1 MTTYRMNHGASF
13 HSPDLILSKLLTNAG
28 HQTDYHSHSSPQDFT
43 SSVVYRGQMYQSASE
58 ALEAY
63 IDNFEKK
70 LSSSSERANKLHLGS
85 SSNLFSTSPH
95 NRREVFRQQNLDF
108 PMRPLQRRAGGDL
121 DLMSLT
127 TDDLLDLPPDGS
139 LPLTQASVLQC
150 LTKTKQPL
158 RTQLQHN
165 SRTSAKQAPEYSEDW
180 RHRKDDSFALLS
192 RKAGDRPLSFT
203 TGPKPFRILHSV
215 RGSRMQ
221 DKYKDQ
227 SIPGPHSVEDCRFG
241 HHKFNSRSWKNYPR
255 WLTSQKSELD
265 VSGISS
271 VPEMKYPCWLQD
283 CDIASDLNGTDGLT
297 GRMHPLG
304 SQYKDEFI
312 DSRLHSE
319 AIKAAQKHEHFAHY
333 LSNEDHTFHNH
344 TEASTHGSLQR
355 IPWHVMHHAF
365 AQSHAE
371 EGEDTHSSEL
381 FREDHIDSLI
391 QKAENVLGVLSHPET
406 SLEQYPG
413 SPSTEEVLDAE
424 RSWDNPPVTFKS
436 PVPVGNSGED
446 CCEASNPPKDD
457 DSFLD
462 SSYKCHQR
470 KHSGLSEVS
479 GRKHHGPVEALKQM
493 LFSLQT
499 VQQSFDSEHT
509 EQHEEIPKNVEPQ
522 TLDLDFE
529 EAPGSK
535 SLQR

>member
-297 GRMHPLG
+297 
-304 SQYKDEFI
+304 
-312 DSRLHSE
+312 
-319 AIKAAQKHEHFAHY
+319 
-333 LSNEDHTFHNH
+333 
-344 TEASTHGSLQR
+344 
-355 IPWHVMHHAF
+355 
-365 AQSHAE
+365 
-371 EGEDTHSSEL
+371 
-381 FREDHIDSLI
+381 EDHIDSLI

-535 SLQR
+535 SLQRALSHLKHLKELVDDIGAKKKKEAQPNQCS